1 MNEILKIIT
10 YFYIYSFIG
19 WVLESIYKTIYEK
32 KIVNSGFLYG
42 PFCPIYG
49 FGALIMYYILSGY
62 NNNPVHVFIIGFV
75 VLSVWEYIVAWAL
88 EKLLHTKYW
97 DYSNNKFNLNGRVC
111 LLNSFFWGVLG
122 LVFIYIVHPFIQN
135 QIANINHLTLIII
148 SLIISLGLII
158 DIILSTKKI
167 NDIKKKIED
176 IKKIGEEIKLRLA
189 ELKTLKNSKLERKE
203 AIQVLVKD
211 LKTQEANIKEKLIKQ
226 TKRIRKAFPT
236 MQSEIIK
243 QISKYIRK

>member
-203 AIQVLVKD
+203 AIQVLVND